1 MKETDI
7 SVTILMSVYNGET
20 YLPQAI
26 ESILQQTYQ
35 QFEFIIINDG
45 STDTSWRIIQ
55 QYAAKDPRIVPILQ
69 ENIGLTRSLN
79 KGIQLSKGEFIA
91 RQDADDLSLPTR
103 LAEQLPWVRERG
115 YDLCCSRTWL
125 MEKCRATPSISYWL
139 PKKLLM
145 LKQNPFVHGTYLMR
159 KDRLQALGG
168 YDEFFRYAQ
177 DYELM
182 TRWIDNGFTVKYLRN
197 CLYQSRMVN
206 NSISISR
213 HSEQNEYARMIRHKW
228 RKNILKILTS
238 RSYL

>member
-55 QYAAKDPRIVPILQ
+55 QYAAKDPRIVPVTQ

-91 RQDADDLSLPTR
+91 RQDADDLSLPKR
-103 LAEQLPWVRERG
+103 LAEQLPWVRDLG

-125 MEKCRATPSISYWL
+125 ME
-139 PKKLLM
+139 LLVAKAITNAEAKSFYPWD
-145 LKQNPFVHGTYLMR
+145 LS
-159 KDRLQALGG
+159 DA
-168 YDEFFRYAQ
+168 
-177 DYELM
+177 
-182 TRWIDNGFTVKYLRN
+182 
-197 CLYQSRMVN
+197 
-206 NSISISR
+206 
-213 HSEQNEYARMIRHKW
+213 
-228 RKNILKILTS
+228 
-238 RSYL
+238 